1 MTNREAISSIKHPV
15 VAATREAL
23 AGRGAGKRAFL
34 AEDAKMVRQALD
46 AGVDVE
52 RIFYVVD
59 GLDEEGE
66 ALLARA
72 RARGAP
78 CHETRKG
85 VFFKILGL
93 GYETACRMAAV
104 VWAGDRPAHE
114 IAAELGPDAL
124 VLVGEAIQDPRNVGV
139 LIRTADACGA
149 RAILFSADSADPY
162 SRASVRSTT
171 GSIFRVPL
179 ALSDNLAQS
188 MDLLKQRAV
197 RVIGTSAHASKT
209 CWEADL
215 SGPCAIV
222 LGNES
227 VGLSERLRGLCDDF
241 VAIPVAGGASSFNV
255 TVAGGVLLYEAC
267 RQRARKRPR

>member
-1 MTNREAISSIKHPV
+1 MNNGEAVSSIKHPR
-15 VAATREAL
+15 VAATRAAL
-23 AGRGAGKRAFL
+23 AGKDSGGKAFL

-52 RIFYVVD
+52 RIFYVGD
-59 GLDEEGE
+59 GMADGDA
-66 ALLARA
+66 ALLERA
-72 RARGAP
+72 RATGVP

-93 GYETACRMAAV
+93 GYETASRMAALV
-104 VWAGDRPAHE
+104 RAADRSPLE
-114 IAAELGPDAL
+114 IAGGLGSDAL

-149 RAILFSADSADPY
+149 DAALFSADSADPY

-179 ALSDNLAQS
+179 TLSGNLAES
-188 MDLLKQRAV
+188 VALLKQRGV
-197 RVIGTSAHASKT
+197 GVVGTSAHASKT

-215 SGPCAIV
+215 SGPHAIV

-227 VGLSERLRGLCDDF
+227 VGLSDALRSLCNDF
-241 VAIPVAGGASSFNV
+241 VSVPMAGGASSFNV
-255 TVAGGVLLYEAC
+255 TVAGGILLYEAC
-267 RQRARKRPR
+267 RQRAMKRLR